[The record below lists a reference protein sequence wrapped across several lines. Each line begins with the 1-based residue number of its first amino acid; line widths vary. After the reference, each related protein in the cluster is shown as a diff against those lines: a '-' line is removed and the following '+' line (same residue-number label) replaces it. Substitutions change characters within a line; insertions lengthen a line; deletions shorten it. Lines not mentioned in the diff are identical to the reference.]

1 MMSNCCS
8 EPRDGNFY
16 RARTKSGKKWTPH
29 FIEFVDAGKCTGCGL
44 CIKVCSRG
52 VYEMQEINGK
62 KVSVPVN
69 AGNCVGD
76 GSCHM
81 VCKSNAIVCKPLKN
95 ARKGPRNPGP
105 E

>member
-1 MMSNCCS
+1 MSDCCS

-29 FIEFVDAGKCTGCGL
+29 FIEFVDAGKCAGCGL
-44 CIKVCSRG
+44 CTEVCSRG
-52 VYEMQEINGK
+52 VYEMQEIDGK
-62 KVSVPVN
+62 KISVPVN
-69 AGNCVGD
+69 PGNCVGD

-81 VCKSNAIVCKPLKN
+81 VCKTSAIVCQPMAM
-95 ARKGPRNPGP
+95 ARKDLVPPSP